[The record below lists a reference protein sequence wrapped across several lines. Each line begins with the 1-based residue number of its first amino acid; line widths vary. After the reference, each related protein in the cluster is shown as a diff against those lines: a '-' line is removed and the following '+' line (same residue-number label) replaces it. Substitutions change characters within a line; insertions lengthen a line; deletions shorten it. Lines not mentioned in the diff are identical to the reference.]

1 LTFTLRGDTAFDVQ
15 TWNGSAW
22 VTQASVTGNN
32 LVKRTVSFSATT
44 TSKIRVNIN
53 AAQSGKYSFL
63 AEVEAWT
70 PGTIPPPPPGTRLAS
85 SANPVRVGKAV
96 TFTATVTGSNP
107 TGTVRFTSNGS
118 PISGCNPVGLSGSGN
133 ARTAACMTSFATKGS
148 DTIVADYS
156 GDGVNPSSTSNP
168 IFESVRRR

>member
-15 TWNGSAW
+15 TWDGSPW
-22 VTQASVTGNN
+22 VTQGSVTGNN
-32 LVKRTVSFSATT
+32 LVKRTVSFSAAT

-70 PGTIPPPPPGTRLAS
+70 PGTIPPPPPGTGLAS

-96 TFTATVTGSNP
+96 TFAATATGSSP

-118 PISGCNPVGLSGSGN
+118 PIPASNPVALSGLGN
-133 ARTAACMTSFATKGS
+133 TRTAACATSFATKGS
-148 DTIVADYS
+148 YSIVADYS
-156 GDGVNPSSTSNP
+156 GDGTNAPSTSNP
-168 IFESVRRR
+168 LVESVKRR